1 MWEIEAEYGHLVEI
15 TITDFDFEATPDCT
29 QDGLIVK
36 MLFFLKF
43 DS

>member
-36 MLFFLKF
+36 MFIPFKI
-43 DS
+43 

>member
-1 MWEIEAEYGHLVEI
+1 MWEIEAEYGHLIEI
-15 TITDFDFEATPDCT
+15 TITDFDFEATIDCT

-36 MLFFLKF
+36 LLFLFKF